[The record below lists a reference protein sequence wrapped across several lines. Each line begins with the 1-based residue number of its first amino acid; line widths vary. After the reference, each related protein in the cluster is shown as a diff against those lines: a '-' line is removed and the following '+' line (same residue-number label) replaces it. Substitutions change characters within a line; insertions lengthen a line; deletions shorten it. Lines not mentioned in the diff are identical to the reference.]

1 MAKFEKGNEWVKK
14 AIAGKY
20 EYNTGGAD
28 KKGKRPGFGKKGA
41 VTTGHSD
48 SMKDKVPTHGT
59 DGAC

>member
-20 EYNTGGAD
+20 EYHTGGAD

-41 VTTGHSD
+41 VTASQ
-48 SMKDKVPTHGT
+48 DKMRKGSVPTQGS

>member
-20 EYNTGGAD
+20 DYNTGGAD

-41 VTTGHSD
+41 VTAKNEALRKGMT
-48 SMKDKVPTHGT
+48 PTHGT